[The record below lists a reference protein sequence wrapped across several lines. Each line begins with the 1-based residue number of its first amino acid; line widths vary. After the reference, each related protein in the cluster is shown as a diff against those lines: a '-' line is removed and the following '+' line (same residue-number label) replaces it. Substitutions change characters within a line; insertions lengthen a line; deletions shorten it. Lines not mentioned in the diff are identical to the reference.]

1 MFFQRLLLIC
11 FSIVLMSC
19 QSEKKQVDNQ
29 QIIRDFYLE
38 LNNSNLTRA
47 STYLHDSIIVSEAQF
62 TQAETKDEWFT
73 QFKWDSVFNPTYKI
87 LELKETDGKVEVIV
101 SKECERIRFLHDSAT
116 IYKVEYEFLDGKIK
130 KDNTFEYVVFDF
142 EKWQSRRDSLLAWI
156 DLNHPEL
163 PDFIFDQT
171 IEGGQ
176 NYLKAIEFYENEK

>member
-11 FSIVLMSC
+11 FTIVLLSC
-19 QSEKKQVDNQ
+19 QTEKKQAGNS
-29 QIIRDFYLE
+29 QIIKDFYLE
-38 LNNSNLTRA
+38 LNNSNLNRA
-47 STYLHDSIIVSEAQF
+47 SAYIHDGIIVSEFQF
-62 TQAETKDEWFT
+62 IQVKSKDEWFT

-87 LELKETDGKVEVIV
+87 LELIEADGKVEVII

-130 KDNTFEYVVFDF
+130 KDSIFEYLVFDF
-142 EKWQSRRDSLLAWI
+142 KKWQSRRGSLVAWAN
-156 DLNHPEL
+156 LNHPEL

-176 NYLKAIEFYENEK
+176 NYMKAIEFYEDEK